1 VWLYL
6 VLAVA
11 TLMVL
16 AALIVAVVAVI
27 TRRAVRERD
36 FDLRARLEQYSR

>member
-1 VWLYL
+1 MWPYL

-11 TLMVL
+11 MLLVL
-16 AALIVAVVAVI
+16 DALIVAVVAVI
-27 TRRAVRERD
+27 ARRAARERD

>member
-27 TRRAVRERD
+27 ARRAVRERD